1 MYLTMTVQTSKT
13 GKVQTIIDGIPP
25 QQQRDALSGL
35 QKRLGVGG
43 AILRADEHSYPYVML
58 QGDQKQKCKKLLKQ
72 KGHHVDCELSANQ
85 KCLVFEKQRKA
96 QSSS

>member
-1 MYLTMTVQTSKT
+1 MYLTITVQTSKT

-43 AILRADEHSYPYVML
+43 SILRVDEQSCTYIML
-58 QGDQKQKCKKLLKQ
+58 QGDQKQKCEQIFKEE
-72 KGHHVDCELSANQ
+72 GHHVDADLSASL
-85 KCLVFEKQRKA
+85 KWIDVA
-96 QSSS
+96 